1 MKENDSETLLE
12 PKTEKGPN
20 VEIQLYGR
28 QPFIYIYRE
37 REAAAGLDLF
47 LKWDVLDMAIF
58 GNASYNFF
66 YLVWFDYDFLGERYK
81 VVRFVCVCVC
91 VCIFFIFTLENV
103 CSLCCDHN
111 TTCRLLVL

>member
-1 MKENDSETLLE
+1 MKENDSENLLE

-20 VEIQLYGR
+20 VEIRLSGR
-28 QPFIYIYRE
+28 QPFIYIYRERE

-66 YLVWFDYDFLGERYK
+66 YLVWLDYDFLGEGYK
-81 VVRFVCVCVC
+81 VVCFVCVCASFSFLLWKMC
-91 VCIFFIFTLENV
+91 VLFVVIITQHA
-103 CSLCCDHN
+103 DY
-111 TTCRLLVL
+111 